1 MEGKHPPRAE
11 GALGSWSLLSMN
23 IDITRR
29 AGTWSVMLCYVNY
42 LPGFAQIL
50 CSKAENTRLIIQVDN
65 AKLAADDF
73 RIK

>member
-1 MEGKHPPRAE
+1 
-11 GALGSWSLLSMN
+11 MN